1 MVTNAQGQAWDSNFM
16 QYHTKS
22 RALVRAMRPR
32 CLRKPMNVTAPN
44 ISGATTLGATLT
56 ATTGTWNYQPM
67 SYTYQ
72 WMRAGTPIAGATAST
87 HVIVAADQGG
97 KAVTCVVTAIN
108 GRGSASAT
116 SNTITVP

>member
-1 MVTNAQGQAWDSNFM
+1 
-16 QYHTKS
+16 
-22 RALVRAMRPR
+22 L
-32 CLRKPMNVTAPN
+32 TAPN

-56 ATTGTWNYQPM
+56 ATTGTWNYQPT

-72 WMRAGTPIAGATAST
+72 WMRAGAAIAGATAST

-97 KAVTCVVTAIN
+97 NAITCVVTAVN
-108 GRGSASAT
+108 KRGSTSAT